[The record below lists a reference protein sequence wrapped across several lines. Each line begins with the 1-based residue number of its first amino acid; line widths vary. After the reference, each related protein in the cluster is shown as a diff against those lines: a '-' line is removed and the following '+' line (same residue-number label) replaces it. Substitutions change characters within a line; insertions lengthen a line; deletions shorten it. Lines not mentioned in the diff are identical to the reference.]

1 MNTLWR
7 NYQNWSCLAF
17 ALRESLRTSF
27 AYPKYELNRTYNAP
41 NQISN
46 QTNTSLMPAYNQE
59 ITTYRKCLTKSY
71 VAVIIYQHFCCTSF
85 DIYTFSFLV
94 SSYWFSCKDSLHEW
108 TFVLKIERVQRS
120 TINQVVVSV
129 GEILLGRNLKTKH
142 FDSFYSNQTQRYLDQ
157 PQNLWET
164 KRCSQCNLGGDATLW
179 LYILEKKIKY
189 EQEIL
194 FE

>member
-1 MNTLWR
+1 
-7 NYQNWSCLAF
+7 
-17 ALRESLRTSF
+17 
-27 AYPKYELNRTYNAP
+27 
-41 NQISN
+41 
-46 QTNTSLMPAYNQE
+46 MPAYNQE

-94 SSYWFSCKDSLHEW
+94 SSYWFSCKDSLHER

-142 FDSFYSNQTQRYLDQ
+142 FDSFCSNQTQRYLDQ
-157 PQNLWET
+157 P
-164 KRCSQCNLGGDATLW
+164 KKFVGDKKVQPMQFRRRRYALTI
-179 LYILEKKIKY
+179 YIGEKNKI
-189 EQEIL
+189 
-194 FE
+194 